1 MDQKLGY
8 IYCLFNIFR
17 VGRAA
22 ERARRHP
29 RETNTRNVTIWSGN
43 CWEITSNSVQENI
56 LLYYNRKYFIS
67 TRIMLSFLSDPPLDS
82 LPSSI
87 QGTAN
92 LLKCRMCRYYYLFGL
107 SQAYWVTLISNPL
120 FPATSANAKLRE
132 ALSVAPVPTSTYTR
146 KKNIINECSIDLNNN
161 FF

>member
-67 TRIMLSFLSDPPLDS
+67 TRIMLSFLSDTPLDS
-82 LPSSI
+82 APFLLPGSRP
-87 QGTAN
+87 GN
-92 LLKCRMCRYYYLFGL
+92 LLKCRYNSHLKIFLHIFFPNCNSYTVADTISSLGHRWRASTLHL
-107 SQAYWVTLISNPL
+107 SAATITITISQA
-120 FPATSANAKLRE
+120 
-132 ALSVAPVPTSTYTR
+132 
-146 KKNIINECSIDLNNN
+146 LNTQ
-161 FF
+161 